1 MLQADEPQT
10 MPLPEVAAGVQSVDL
25 SDSTVF
31 VTGATSGIGR
41 ETALSL
47 ARLGATV
54 HVHGRDEDRGLAV
67 RDDLRDLGSESVF
80 YRADFASRGAV
91 RNLAAD
97 VAGHVD
103 ELDVLVNNAGAHFD
117 DGRLAWGGVEA
128 TFAVNHLAPF
138 VLTHDLRDAL
148 AADGR
153 VVTTASE
160 VHRRASASDFEDVR
174 SVENYDGFAAYARSK
189 FANVMFTAG
198 LARRLDDQTANCF
211 HPGFVPGS
219 GLWRNSPLLVRLGTR
234 LAFVLPA
241 ALTGGVADTSRTA
254 ARNAVYLAAS
264 PDAADVTGA
273 YFDDCE
279 RTPPSA
285 AASDVLAQRD
295 LWSLSEELADVRW
308 G

>member
-1 MLQADEPQT
+1 MT
-10 MPLPEVAAGVQSVDL
+10 LPEARAGVQDVDL
-25 SDSTVF
+25 SESTVF

-41 ETALSL
+41 ETALAL

-54 HVHGRDEDRGLAV
+54 HIHGRDEEDGLSV

-80 YRADFASRGAV
+80 YRADFASRSAV
-91 RNLAAD
+91 RDLAAD
-97 VAGHVD
+97 VAGRVD

-117 DGRLAWGGVEA
+117 EGHLVWDGAEA

-138 VLTHDLRDAL
+138 VLTHDLREVL

-160 VHRRASASDFEDVR
+160 VHRRASASEFENVQ
-174 SVENYDGFAAYARSK
+174 SVEDYDGFDAYARSK
-189 FANVMFTAG
+189 LANVMFTAG

-219 GLWRNSPLLVRLGTR
+219 GLWRNAPLLVRAGTR
-234 LAFVLPA
+234 LAYVLPA
-241 ALTGGVADTSRTA
+241 ALTGGVTDTSRSA

-264 PDAADVTGA
+264 PDVADVTGA

-279 RTPPSA
+279 RTPPSS

-295 LWSLSEELADVRW
+295 LWAKSEELAGVRW
-308 G
+308 S

>member
-1 MLQADEPQT
+1 
-10 MPLPEVAAGVQSVDL
+10 MPLPEVAAGVQDVDR

-31 VTGATSGIGR
+31 VTGATSGVGR
-41 ETALSL
+41 ETALAL

-54 HVHGRDEDRGLAV
+54 HVHGRSEERGLAV
-67 RDDLRDLGSESVF
+67 QDELRDLGSESVF
-80 YRADFASRGAV
+80 YRADFASRDAV

-97 VAGHVD
+97 VTGRVD

-117 DGRLAWGGVEA
+117 TGRLAWDGVEA

-148 AADGR
+148 ADDGR

-160 VHRRASASDFEDVR
+160 VHRRASASDFEDVQA
-174 SVENYDGFAAYARSK
+174 VERADGTETIERYDGFDAYARSK
-189 FANVMFTAG
+189 LANVMFTAG

-219 GLWRNSPLLVRLGTR
+219 NLWRNSPLLVRLGVG

-254 ARNAVYLAAS
+254 ARNPVYLAAA
-264 PDAADVTGA
+264 PDVSDVMGA

-295 LWSLSEELADVRW
+295 LWKQSEELADVRW
-308 G
+308 E